1 MNKQKSKGRKKNLL
15 LMTGLVITAG
25 VIAAI
30 VWLIVFKAPAPAQPP
45 VKVAMRGK
53 IIQPPKPMPK
63 AQPTVQSDPSDDQPD
78 SSSPQGSDGASAF
91 ASIDQHR
98 QNDAQVQK
106 SAPVEDALPV
116 QQDEVVAEET
126 THSNNQQEKRPERAL
141 NSSGETPAVSMSRPH
156 ENRNAETAEQKP
168 EDSTQS
174 PPSSPEEKAD
184 PTVPEVLQR
193 QHFTI
198 QVGAFREKGYAQ
210 QTKKQLQEK
219 GYDTYIY
226 ETADTHMRN
235 WYFVRFGKFDNREE
249 AIMTVAEFKQNQKR
263 SAIIAKYDVPN

>member
-1 MNKQKSKGRKKNLL
+1 MNKQKSKGRIKSLL

-30 VWLIVFKAPAPAQPP
+30 VWLIVFKAPTPDRPPA
-45 VKVAMRGK
+45 KVALRGK
-53 IIQPPKPMPK
+53 IIQPPKPMPE
-63 AQPTVQSDPSDDQPD
+63 AQPTVPSDLSDDQPE

-116 QQDEVVAEET
+116 QQDEVVAAET
-126 THSNNQQEKRPERAL
+126 THSNIQREERPEPAL

-156 ENRNAETAEQKP
+156 ENRNTETAEQEP
-168 EDSTQS
+168 EDLNPS

-184 PTVPEVLQR
+184 PTAPEVQQR

-198 QVGAFREKGYAQ
+198 QVGAFRQKVYAQ
-210 QTKKQLQEK
+210 QTMNQLQEK
-219 GYDTYIY
+219 GYDTYIF

-263 SAIIAKYDVPN
+263 SAIIAKYSLP